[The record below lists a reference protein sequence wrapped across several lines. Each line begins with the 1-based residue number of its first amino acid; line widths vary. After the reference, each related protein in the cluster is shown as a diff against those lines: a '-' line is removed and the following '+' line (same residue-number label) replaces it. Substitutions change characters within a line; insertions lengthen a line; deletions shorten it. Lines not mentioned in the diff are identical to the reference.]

1 MVERMSPLRVANAL
15 RSFRALAVL
24 LAGFLLI
31 AGVPGVAMGAP
42 GVNSSCERIAQQ
54 LRGVDL
60 AAREWTIH
68 RVDLMTGTAEELE
81 MDDAALPD
89 SPAPLLFLT
98 PRVVNILADIF
109 DHNATDAEDTPLA
122 VDHAVQLTVTAGNAP
137 DETLPPLHG
146 PSEPASESSD
156 LEYAIEYGAMREAMY
171 NADSLPRFQRPMYR
185 TDI

>member
-1 MVERMSPLRVANAL
+1 MSPARVANA
-15 RSFRALAVL
+15 FRAFAALP
-24 LAGFLLI
+24 AGFFLI
-31 AGVPGVAMGAP
+31 ALVPGVATGAP

-60 AAREWTIH
+60 AAREWTVH
-68 RVDLMTGTAEELE
+68 RVDLMTGSARELE

-89 SPAPLLFLT
+89 SPAPLLYLT

-109 DHNATDAEDTPLA
+109 DHNATDSGDAPLA
-122 VDHAVQLTVTAGNAP
+122 VDDAVQLTVTAGNAP
-137 DETLPPLHG
+137 DENSPPLHG
-146 PSEPASESSD
+146 PSEPASESAD
-156 LEYAIEYGAMREAMY
+156 LEYAIEHGAMREAIY